1 MVSDAHA
8 HLSLKNFQADR
19 EEVIERARQAGL
31 GWIINVAM
39 LGDGA
44 EQALA
49 LTARYEFMPAVVG
62 CHPPDAAGFDAGGLD
77 YLARLVGQEGV
88 VGIGEIGLDFF
99 RDLSPRPDQERAFEQ
114 QLQLAA
120 DKGLPVVI
128 HDRQAHQRTVEIVA
142 ACRPKKGGVFHCF
155 SGDLTLARQVLDL
168 GFYVSL
174 PGVITF
180 PTAKALRE
188 VAAYLPLEK
197 LLVETDCPFLAPEPF
212 RGRRNEP
219 AHVVLVA
226 QKVTQ
231 IKGLTYPEVAAQT
244 TANLEK
250 LFGLEAN

>member
-8 HLSLKNFQADR
+8 HLSLKKFKADR
-19 EEVIERARQAGL
+19 EEVIQRAREAGL
-31 GWIINVAM
+31 TWIINVAM

-49 LTARYEFMPAVVG
+49 LTAEYDFMPAVVG
-62 CHPPDAAGFDAGGLD
+62 CHPHDAAGFDAGR
-77 YLARLVGQEGV
+77 LARLDRLAGREGV

-99 RDLSPRPDQERAFEQ
+99 RDLSPRPAQERAFEQ
-114 QLQLAA
+114 QLQLAVN
-120 DKGLPVVI
+120 KNLPVVI
-128 HDRQAHQRTVEIVA
+128 HDREAHQRTVEIVA
-142 ACRPKKGGVFHCF
+142 SCCPEKGGMFHCF

-180 PTAKALRE
+180 PTAKVLRE
-188 VAAYLPLEK
+188 VAAYLPLDK
-197 LLVETDCPFLAPEPF
+197 LLVETDCPFLAPQPF
-212 RGRRNEP
+212 RGQRNEP

-226 QKVTQ
+226 QKIAQ
-231 IKGLTYPEVAAQT
+231 IKGLTYKEVAAQT

-250 LFGLEAN
+250 LFGLKAD